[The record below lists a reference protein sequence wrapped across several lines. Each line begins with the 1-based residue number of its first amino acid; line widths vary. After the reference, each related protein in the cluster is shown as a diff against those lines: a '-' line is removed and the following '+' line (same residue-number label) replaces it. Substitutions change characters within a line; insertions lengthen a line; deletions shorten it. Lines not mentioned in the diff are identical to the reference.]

1 MLDLDSNPM
10 GLAIEAGSIRPAA
23 NKRWILPVEIRFPI
37 HSVALLPEGDE
48 YVGRVELFIT
58 NRDLKGR
65 QADVQRRDFEI
76 RMPPG
81 DYATRRHES
90 YVAELELLMEEGT
103 HKVVVGLLDPVTRQ
117 SSYTSLTR
125 AVPGR

>member
-1 MLDLDSNPM
+1 
-10 GLAIEAGSIRPAA
+10 
-23 NKRWILPVEIRFPI
+23 
-37 HSVALLPEGDE
+37 VALLPEGDE

-103 HKVVVGLLDPVTRQ
+103 HKVVVGLLDPMTRQ